1 MASFAQPR
9 NPSRQLVGFA
19 GVILLH
25 LGIVYGLVHGL
36 GRQAIEIIRQ
46 PLETKIIEELKPPP
60 PDAAPPPLKLA
71 PPPPP
76 YIPPPEINIAAPVA
90 SANAIVAITT
100 TKPVEPPP
108 VVRAPPPADVVH
120 LAPVIDAAK
129 SCRQPEYPPVSRRNE
144 ETGTV
149 VLQFLVDID
158 GKALDSK
165 VESSSG
171 YARLDSAARD
181 ALQLCQF
188 KPGTAD
194 GKPERAW
201 GRIRYTWRLQ

>member
-9 NPSRQLVGFA
+9 NPSRQLIGFT
-19 GVILLH
+19 GVVVLH
-25 LGIVYGLVHGL
+25 LAIVYGLVNGL

-76 YIPPPEINIAAPVA
+76 YIPPPDVHIEAPV
-90 SANAIVAITT
+90 SSNAIVAVTT
-100 TKPVEPPP
+100 IRPAEPPP
-108 VVRAPPPADVVH
+108 VVHAAPPAEVVH
-120 LAPVIDAAK
+120 VAPVIDAAR

-149 VLQFLVDID
+149 VLQFLIDVD

-165 VESSSG
+165 VETSSG
-171 YARLDSAARD
+171 YARLDAAARD